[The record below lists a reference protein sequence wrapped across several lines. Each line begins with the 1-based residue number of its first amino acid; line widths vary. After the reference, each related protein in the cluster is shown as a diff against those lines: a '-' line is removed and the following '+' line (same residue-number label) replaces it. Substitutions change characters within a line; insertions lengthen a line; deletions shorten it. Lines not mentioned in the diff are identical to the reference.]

1 MPKKKKSSSRKK
13 PAHPREAIQVLAL
26 IEALE
31 SHVLGRNEMT
41 TTQVS
46 AALALL
52 KKTLPDIA
60 AEAAR
65 RAAPPED
72 PAITHEDALS
82 ELE

>member
-1 MPKKKKSSSRKK
+1 
-13 PAHPREAIQVLAL
+13 
-26 IEALE
+26 
-31 SHVLGRNEMT
+31 MT

-65 RAAPPED
+65 KAAPPED